1 MNFVVPGMTWWVWL
15 LAGFVCLAGELLTP
29 GLFYLAF
36 LGVSACVVALIA
48 WISPQSALWFQVLC
62 FSVVMVG
69 LALFRRQLLEKF
81 NIRPPSIP
89 VDQLNTEVAVAAEA
103 IAPGAQGR
111 AELRGASWT
120 ARNVGDVP
128 IAAGDRCPVTRV
140 DGLVLEI
147 RRN

>member
-1 MNFVVPGMTWWVWL
+1 MTWWIWL

-36 LGVSACVVALIA
+36 LGVAACVVAVLA
-48 WISPQSALWFQVLC
+48 FVSPGSALWFQVLC
-62 FSVVMVG
+62 FSVVMVA
-69 LALFRRQLLEKF
+69 LALYRRKLLEKF
-81 NIRPPSIP
+81 NVTPPEIP
-89 VDQLNTEVAVAAEA
+89 VDQLVSETAVAAEG

-120 ARNVGDVP
+120 ARNVGAAA
-128 IAAGDRCPVTRV
+128 IAAGQRCAVERV

-147 RRN
+147 RSR